1 MKKRTKLTIGA
12 MTVLAGVLLLSSCTA
27 SFCSELDKAH
37 ILYAFDYGVSDYYDA
52 ENKPDGAEQVF
63 EGNTNIYYVV
73 NVPTSTSSGIGKA
86 NSDADKAGLAKP
98 SNEYFV
104 QMDKLVLTNALKAS
118 KGTAVDLATVS
129 YIDAVQALDEYGYL
143 KFYQADSKLWDN
155 WTKLNQEL
163 KAMTAD
169 PTSSLKLDHLPTN
182 DYLTIYKKDMTSL
195 ISSYRSCL
203 AIQTEDYGY
212 YGYANGAKY
221 RDDFYFAENGKV
233 AVEIEAKNW
242 GYAWKKGFFEG
253 LLVFPIGWLT
263 ETFVTSFKN
272 GGVMG
277 GLAQLLAIFLITF
290 IVRSLMLVVTLKQT
304 TANAKMQ
311 ALQPEITKIQNKYPN
326 SNTNNYEKQQMAA
339 EMQKLYKKH
348 KINPLGSLLIMVV
361 QFPVFICVWGALQGS
376 ASLSSDSFLKL
387 HLSDSINTVLFNA
400 TNWKTGSAVTA
411 LILFLLMAAAQVI
424 SMLLPQWIQKAKRK
438 KVASL
443 GKNPAQTQQ
452 QNNMKMFTYI
462 MMAMIIFMGFTLP
475 SAMGVYWFV
484 GALFSIC
491 QTLIIEKINSSRM
504 NKKGYATKG
513 GSSKSDKKYD
523 FTKSSK
529 EKKADKQNNSAKTE
543 KNNQTVVDNQ
553 SNANAVDEKKGQ

>member
-1 MKKRTKLTIGA
+1 MKKRTKLTVGA
-12 MTVLAGVLLLSSCTA
+12 MTLLAGVLLLSSCTA

-37 ILYAFDYGVSDYYDA
+37 ILYAFDYGVSDYYDSA
-52 ENKPDGAEQVF
+52 VEGAEPVF
-63 EGNTNIYYVV
+63 EGNTNIYYKV
-73 NVPTSTSSGIGKA
+73 NVPESTSSGIGKT
-86 NSDADKAGLAKP
+86 NSDVAKGGLARP
-98 SNEYFV
+98 SNDYFV

-118 KGTAVDLATVS
+118 KGAGVDLTTVTYAES
-129 YIDAVQALDEYGYL
+129 IQALDDYGYL
-143 KFYQADSKLWDN
+143 KFYTQGDKLWDN
-155 WTKLNQEL
+155 WVKLNQEL

-169 PTSSLKLDHLPTN
+169 ASSGLKLDDLPTN
-182 DYLTIYKKDMTSL
+182 DYLAIYKKDMTSL
-195 ISSYRSCL
+195 INSYRSCL
-203 AIQTEDYGY
+203 AIHTEDYGY

-221 RDDFYFAENGKV
+221 RDDFYQAENGKV

-242 GYAWKKGFFEG
+242 QYAWKKGFFEG
-253 LLVFPIGWLT
+253 LLVYPIGWLT

-290 IVRSLMLVVTLKQT
+290 IVRSLMLIVTLKQT
-304 TANAKMQ
+304 TGNAKMQ

-348 KINPLGSLLIMVV
+348 KINPLSSLLVMIV

-387 HLSDSINTVLFNA
+387 HLSDSINTVLFNGA
-400 TNWKTGSAVTA
+400 NWQSGSAITA
-411 LILFLLMAAAQVI
+411 LFLFLFMAAAQVI

-484 GALFSIC
+484 GALFSIA
-491 QTLIIEKINSSRM
+491 QTLIVEKINSSRTG
-504 NKKGYATKG
+504 KKSYAGKG
-513 GSSKSDKKYD
+513 GSSKGDKKYD
-523 FTKSSK
+523 FTKPDK
-529 EKKADKQNNSAKTE
+529 KNKEEKKNNSA
-543 KNNQTVVDNQ
+543 NNNDQ
-553 SNANAVDEKKGQ
+553 NANNADDKKKGQQ